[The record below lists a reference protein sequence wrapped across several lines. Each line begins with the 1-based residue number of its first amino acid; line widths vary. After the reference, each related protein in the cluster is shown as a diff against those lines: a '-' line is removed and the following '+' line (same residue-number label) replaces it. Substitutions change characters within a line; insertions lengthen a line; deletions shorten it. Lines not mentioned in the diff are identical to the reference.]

1 MGHFSPFERAS
12 VSAPNPQTSSP
23 SSSPPPVQ
31 EPWLNVDRVFQG
43 LLGVALPGAVAAHF
57 MHLGTPT
64 FILCALALVPL
75 ARLMGEAT
83 EVIAHKLGS
92 GMGGLMNASFGNAAE
107 LIIALAALRSGQVN
121 VVKASITGAI
131 LGNLLLVLGAS
142 ILSGGIKYP
151 RQTFNSTAALSGLS
165 MMFLALTALAIP
177 DLFHISRGDAALPLL
192 FPMSIAISVIL
203 LIVYALSLLFALKT
217 HAHLYAGDLEGD
229 VEEELPRWSTKKAT
243 GMLLGATVGVVVVAE
258 FLVHAIEP
266 AIATFGFTHTFVGVV
281 IIAIV
286 GNAAEH
292 STAVLMSLKNKMDL
306 AFNIAFESSKQIALF
321 VGPVLVLA
329 SALLGPER
337 HLTLEFS
344 HMEVLGVGISV
355 GAATIIGLDGESNW
369 LEGVMLMG
377 VYAILGVAFFFI
389 P

>member
-1 MGHFSPFERAS
+1 M
-12 VSAPNPQTSSP
+12 
-23 SSSPPPVQ
+23 
-31 EPWLNVDRVFQG
+31 G
-43 LLGVALPGAVAAHF
+43 LLVVAFPAAIAAHF

-92 GMGGLMNASFGNAAE
+92 GLGGLMNASFGNAAE
-107 LIIALAALRSGQVN
+107 LIIALAALRSGQME

-142 ILSGGIKYP
+142 ILAGGFKFP
-151 RQTFNSTAALSGLS
+151 RQTFNTTAALSGVS
-165 MMFLALTALAIP
+165 MMFLALTAMTIP
-177 DLFHISRGDAALPLL
+177 DLFHAFRGAAADPII
-192 FPMSIAISVIL
+192 FPMSVAIAVIL

-217 HAHLYAGDLEGD
+217 HAHLYAGDDQGHE
-229 VEEELPRWSTKKAT
+229 VEEELPLWSTKKAT
-243 GMLLGATVGVVVVAE
+243 LVLLGATVGVVVVAE

-266 AIATFGFTHTFVGVV
+266 AIQTFGFTHTFVGVI

-292 STAVLMSLKNKMDL
+292 STAILMSLKNKMDL

-321 VGPVLVLA
+321 VAPVLVLV
-329 SALLGPER
+329 SVLLGPGR

-344 HMEVLGVGISV
+344 HMEVLGLGISV
-355 GAATIIGLDGESNW
+355 GAVTLIGLDGESNW
-369 LEGVMLMG
+369 LEGVMLLG
-377 VYAILGVAFFFI
+377 VYSILGVAFFFI